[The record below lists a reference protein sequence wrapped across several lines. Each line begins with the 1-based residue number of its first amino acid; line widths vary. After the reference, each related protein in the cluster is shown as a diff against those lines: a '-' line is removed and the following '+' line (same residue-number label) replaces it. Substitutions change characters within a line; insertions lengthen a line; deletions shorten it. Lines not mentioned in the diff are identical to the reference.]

1 MECRVFPTEPINSVD
16 KAYPLTV
23 WGIWGMSYFLC
34 KEEACEGPT
43 GPLFQAEENGPS
55 RCPPRLCYAEAW
67 FMERLGGRIQGL
79 GSRNCFLNTGVKATP
94 LCKMQLKV
102 KKVKA
107 TPTHKAVLV
116 ATTVQVR
123 KASLKLP
130 VICSLYVSLS
140 LFKPHCSPEV
150 GL

>member
-23 WGIWGMSYFLC
+23 WGTWGMSHFLC

-79 GSRNCFLNTGVKATP
+79 GSRNCFLNTGVKATH

-107 TPTHKAVLV
+107 TPTHKA
-116 ATTVQVR
+116 R
-123 KASLKLP
+123 
-130 VICSLYVSLS
+130 
-140 LFKPHCSPEV
+140 
-150 GL
+150 